1 MRSFYLHIPKR
12 IELIIRVER
21 LLSFHN
27 DLSALDF
34 EKTINEIIDFI
45 RRVLDEAKASGVVVG
60 LSGGVDS
67 SLTAALCVRA
77 LGAKK
82 VLGIL
87 MPTSFT
93 PKEDIKD
100 AYELAEM
107 LKIKT
112 IRVDIDGIF
121 EAFLKA
127 IGISEDD
134 SEMKMPLANLRA
146 RIRMMILYFYANAH
160 NMLVAGTGDLSELL
174 IGFFTK
180 HGDGAADF
188 LPIVHLYKTQV
199 RKIAK
204 YLGIPDRI
212 AFKPSSPQLYPGHK
226 LLDEVPIDYDKLD
239 PVLVGLFKYELPPE
253 EVSRKT
259 EVPLEIVLDVKS
271 RYEKTKHKRE
281 LPSRITHQLSG
292 G

>member
-1 MRSFYLHIPKR
+1 
-12 IELIIRVER
+12 
-21 LLSFHN
+21 LSFHN
-27 DLSALDF
+27 DLSTLDF
-34 EKTINEIIDFI
+34 EKTIGKITSFI
-45 RRVLDEAKASGVVVG
+45 RKVVDDANASGVVVG

-67 SLTAALCVRA
+67 SLTATLCVRA
-77 LGAKK
+77 LGANK

-112 IRVDIDGIF
+112 ERVDIDGIF

-127 IGISEDD
+127 VGVSEDD
-134 SEMKMPLANLRA
+134 PKMKMPLANLRA
-146 RIRMMILYFYANAH
+146 RIRMVILYFYANAY

-180 HGDGAADF
+180 YGDGAADF

-199 RKIAK
+199 RKLAK
-204 YLGIPDRI
+204 YLGVPDRV
-212 AFKPSSPQLYPGHK
+212 AFKPSSPQLYPGHR

-239 PVLVGLFKYELPPE
+239 PVLVGLFKYELSPE

-259 EVPLEIVLDVKS
+259 KVPLEIVMDIKA
-271 RYEKTKHKRE
+271 RYERTRHKRV
-281 LPSRITHQLSG
+281 LPLRITHQSTENEIS
-292 G
+292 